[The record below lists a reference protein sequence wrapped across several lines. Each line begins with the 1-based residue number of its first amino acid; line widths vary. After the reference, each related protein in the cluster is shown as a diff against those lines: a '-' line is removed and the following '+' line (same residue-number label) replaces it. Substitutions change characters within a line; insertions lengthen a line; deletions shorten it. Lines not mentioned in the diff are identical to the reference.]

1 MSDAI
6 RQAAEG
12 CTSEIIVSSG
22 IMSLPDRMA
31 DIIERAMRKLLDA
44 QLEQVSSW
52 MTEHSFATG
61 HGDTVADLLK
71 ELNWQMAERVAQAF
85 SDGAAQHEKVWGAA
99 LMNEIANLKA
109 QQAERVKE
117 AVEGEREACAKVAY
131 KTPFRCHAEDDGDFH
146 SGCVQTRDGIVDA
159 IRSRGDKEGT

>member
-1 MSDAI
+1 
-6 RQAAEG
+6 
-12 CTSEIIVSSG
+12 
-22 IMSLPDRMA
+22 MSLPDRMA

-117 AVEGEREACAKVAY
+117 ARIEEAKYWGECQLDDYTQPEWDECVAERIAELEAE
-131 KTPFRCHAEDDGDFH
+131 R
-146 SGCVQTRDGIVDA
+146 
-159 IRSRGDKEGT
+159 